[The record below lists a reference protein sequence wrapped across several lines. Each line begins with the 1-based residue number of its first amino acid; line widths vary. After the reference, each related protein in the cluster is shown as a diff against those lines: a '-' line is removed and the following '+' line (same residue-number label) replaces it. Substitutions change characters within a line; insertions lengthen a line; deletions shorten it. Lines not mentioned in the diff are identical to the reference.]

1 MQPLLAVRVAR
12 MALFRGTAN
21 RSSAGLAPHVE
32 HRSPTAKRM
41 DHVHVWVY
49 GNTGAD
55 ESGIPDSL
63 CPTDF

>member
-32 HRSPTAKRM
+32 HRSPTVKRM

-55 ESGIPDSL
+55 ESGIPNSL
-63 CPTDF
+63 CTTDF

>member
-1 MQPLLAVRVAR
+1 
-12 MALFRGTAN
+12 MALFRGAAN
-21 RSSAGLAPHVE
+21 RSSAGVGALVE

-55 ESGIPDSL
+55 ESGIPNSL
-63 CPTDF
+63 CTTDF